1 MTLTWI
7 FFKPIVLAVLV
18 AATQTISPVQ
28 PDERGRWGF
37 PRTSS
42 LEPVEHV
49 IMGHRFRIPKAY
61 LYLEEEWSPGVRGLK
76 THALM
81 EGSLPDIAPY
91 SRETAPL
98 HKDYR
103 SGTRQIVD
111 FSLRGIKYGIGLRK
125 KYFGP
130 EYLEECRG
138 NALTSGCARQLPTAM
153 KYPSI
158 STARKRSPSIAI
170 RTERCR
176 ARAAG
181 VPFPS
186 STTLLSRFGSQNPLC
201 APLIIAG
208 VYEVVCDGLR
218 FHVPDANTAL
228 TYNYCEKKVY
238 HGTETND

>member
-138 NALTSGCARQLPTAM
+138 KRLNFRVCKATSDRDEIPVHIDGEKKIAFNCDKDGTVP
-153 KYPSI
+153 
-158 STARKRSPSIAI
+158 SPSCGGSFPLIDNVAFKI
-170 RTERCR
+170 RFSKIHLWR
-176 ARAAG
+176 AG
-181 VPFPS
+181 
-186 STTLLSRFGSQNPLC
+186 
-201 APLIIAG
+201 LIIAG
-208 VYEVVCDGLR
+208 VYEVVCG

>member
-61 LYLEEEWSPGVRGLK
+61 LYLEEEWSPGVWGLK

-111 FSLRGIKYGIGLRK
+111 FSLQL
-125 KYFGP
+125 P
-130 EYLEECRG
+130 G
-138 NALTSGCARQLPTAM
+138 NAVLFTLVLGLALAHREH
-153 KYPSI
+153 
-158 STARKRSPSIAI
+158 SPPQPDIVEPHA
-170 RTERCR
+170 T
-176 ARAAG
+176 G
-181 VPFPS
+181 
-186 STTLLSRFGSQNPLC
+186 NP
-201 APLIIAG
+201 
-208 VYEVVCDGLR
+208 
-218 FHVPDANTAL
+218 
-228 TYNYCEKKVY
+228 
-238 HGTETND
+238 